1 VKITTG
7 TVSSLG
13 SVLVNSQGHT
23 LYVFSPDNAK
33 KVTCVS
39 SCAAVWPPVKI
50 AAGVKATGSGGVK
63 SSLLGSDPD
72 PSGGDVVTYAGWP
85 LYTYVADTAPGSASG
100 QGVNLTGGLWYTISA
115 SGMVNK
121 KKP

>member
-1 VKITTG
+1 M
-7 TVSSLG
+7 
-13 SVLVNSQGHT
+13 LVNSQGHT